1 MLNFKLA
8 CRFPS
13 NCFDLCVCRKKLKT
27 LSFHWANMADAF
39 EDETEQTVSL
49 NEYLDEVED
58 QELVSVFI
66 SEDFNYLGDIPSLLK
81 C

>member
-1 MLNFKLA
+1 
-8 CRFPS
+8 
-13 NCFDLCVCRKKLKT
+13 
-27 LSFHWANMADAF
+27 MADAF